1 MIDDATETTTIRPL
15 TEDELHAVAGG
26 FSVYRYLE
34 GVGEFVTGI
43 KDPPHVQIPVFFS
56 PSPSILTRLCG
67 TRAPSR
73 SPREEMSLFRA

>member
-34 GVGEFVTGI
+34 GVGEVVTGI
-43 KDPPHVQIPVFFS
+43 NDIIPTALNPDLCPFS
-56 PSPSILTRLCG
+56 GSD
-67 TRAPSR
+67 
-73 SPREEMSLFRA
+73 